1 MHEVYFALHIFVRE
15 KKVRVKYGEEA
26 DQDMQDDKTR
36 SQYFLTTMT
45 L

>member
-15 KKVRVKYGEEA
+15 KKVRVKYGEDA
-26 DQDMQDDKTR
+26 NQDMHHDKAR